1 MKNRKENS
9 PMEIYIHIPFC
20 IRKCDYCDFLSGP
33 SGPEEQADYVQA
45 LLREIQA
52 VEEGEG
58 RSVSSIFIG
67 GGTPSVLD
75 ERLLGDILREI
86 RNRFKMEE
94 DAEITIEVNPRTAN
108 IGKLQAYREM
118 GINRLSIGLQSPED
132 RELKIL
138 GRIHNYGQFLETYQ
152 EARTVGFDNINIDLM
167 SAIPDQTYE
176 GWVKNL
182 RTVAELEPEH
192 ISAYSLIVEE
202 GTPFAAR
209 KLNLPDED
217 TEYNMY
223 EATAQILKEY
233 GFEQYE
239 ISNYARKGR
248 ECRHN
253 VGYWTRQDYLGFGL
267 GASSLYG
274 KERFANTADMKKY
287 LESSKN
293 PEKIREKEPSLT
305 REDEMAEFMFLGLR
319 MTKGISKADFQ
330 RCFGCT
336 IESVYG
342 EVLEKYES
350 MELLLEKD
358 GRIFLSREGIHV
370 SNSIMAEFLL

>member
-33 SGPEEQADYVQA
+33 SGPKEQADYVQA

-94 DAEITIEVNPRTAN
+94 DAEITIEVNPGTAN

-152 EARTVGFDNINIDLM
+152 EARSVGFDNINIDLM

-287 LESSKN
+287 LENSKKQ
-293 PEKIREKEPSLT
+293 EKIREKEPSLT

-319 MTKGISKADFQ
+319 MMKGISKADFQ
-330 RCFGCT
+330 RCFGYT
-336 IESVYG
+336 IASVYG